1 MIIDV
6 SEHNGRLDWEK
17 LKPQIEGAI
26 IRCGF
31 GSDYKSQDDAYFSR
45 NVSECERLGIPYGVY
60 IYSYANTVVKAKS
73 EANHVKRLIEGHNL
87 AFPVFYD
94 LEEEK
99 YSAYANKM
107 AQAWMEAMSGYEVG
121 IYANVNWWKNY
132 LTGISCKNKWVAY
145 WGSSQPSISNMV
157 LWQYSDNGK
166 VAGVSGFDLNKN
178 IALPVPSPE
187 PAPTPTPTP
196 PTPSQTKPGMV
207 KVNTVLNVRSGAG
220 TSYTIVKQLSNQTT
234 VTIYETK
241 NGWYRIGDNQWVCAD
256 YVLIG
261 KTYTVSVNSYL
272 NVRSGPST
280 MYSSVGKKYNGNKVI
295 VYEVKN
301 NFGHI
306 GRDQWCS
313 MSYLK

>member
-6 SEHNGRLDWEK
+6 SEHNGKLDWEK

-31 GSDYKSQDDAYFSR
+31 GSDYESQDDAYYER

-60 IYSYANTVVKAKS
+60 IYSYANNVNKAKS
-73 EANHVKRLIEGHNL
+73 EANHAKRLIKGHKL
-87 AFPVFYD
+87 TFPVFYD
-94 LEEEK
+94 LEEER
-99 YSAYANKM
+99 YSSYANKM
-107 AQAWMEAMSGYEVG
+107 AQTWMDAMSGYEVG

-187 PAPTPTPTP
+187 PTPTPTPTP

-207 KVNTVLNVRSGAG
+207 KVNTCLNVRSGAG
-220 TSYTIVKQLSNQTT
+220 TSYPIVKQLSNQTT

-241 NGWYRIGDNQWVCAD
+241 SGWYRIGDNQWVCAD

-261 KTYTVSVNSYL
+261 KSYTVSVNSYL

-280 MYSSVGKKYNGNKVI
+280 MYASVGKKYNGNKVI

-306 GRDQWCS
+306 GKDQWCS